1 MQRGLNTDEI
11 RSRIRKATRWQDH
24 ARLLFEVLHTPAKED
39 IQILASLYRAELKT
53 APSPLIRWAY
63 ANASIETRDC
73 NINENPAY
81 GIRPSDFWSDE
92 QIFDE
97 LRLVTKE
104 APKEVMGYLGLARAY
119 RNGLMDAQIVEY
131 YKVLKD
137 EERIVEINGRK
148 QQVRY
153 LKVTNPERKRRF
165 RYYEEQVR
173 KLDPL
178 NPYLSYWKADRLY
191 SDLCVVMGNS
201 GLNYPP
207 HEVEALKKRGKVAIA
222 REGLALS
229 KQAYENGFRYFSPI
243 VALGIIIAFA
253 WHAERQGEAKQ
264 WGDEL
269 KPWIAQNR
277 ESPYVAWLR
286 MAYGHR
292 CPYILELIR

>member
-11 RSRIRKATRWQDH
+11 RSRILKAARWQDH

-63 ANASIETRDC
+63 ANALIEIRDY
-73 NINENPAY
+73 NINANPAY
-81 GIRPSDFWSDE
+81 GIHPRDFWSEE
-92 QIFDE
+92 QVFDE
-97 LRLVTKE
+97 LRLVIKE

-119 RNGLMDAQIVEY
+119 RNGLMDAQITKY
-131 YKVLKD
+131 FKVLKD
-137 EERIVEINGRK
+137 EERIVEIDGRK
-148 QQVRY
+148 QRVRY
-153 LKVTNPERKRRF
+153 LKVTNPECKRRS
-165 RYYEEQVR
+165 RYYAEQVR

-178 NPYLSYWKADRLY
+178 NPYLSYWKADKLY
-191 SDLCVVMGNS
+191 CDLSVVMGNS
-201 GLNYPP
+201 DLGYPP

-222 REGLALS
+222 REGLVIS

-243 VALGIIIAFA
+243 VALGSIIAFA
-253 WHAERQGEAKQ
+253 WNAEQHGEAKQ
-264 WGDEL
+264 WGDVL

-286 MAYGHR
+286 MAYGHL